1 MYQWIQSAAGQV
13 VSVKSFLSLTSFPKW
28 AYNLIKK
35 KESGEDS
42 CFLIIIASFCGGD
55 DVIAT
60 TEKPGIRD
68 EVTLND
74 VCPQYAEIISQNLLS

>member
-42 CFLIIIASFCGGD
+42 CFLSFWGLQIEETC
-55 DVIAT
+55 I
-60 TEKPGIRD
+60 
-68 EVTLND
+68 
-74 VCPQYAEIISQNLLS
+74 